1 MARKKRKFGSNMVAN
16 FGEVKAMREEMNKLV
31 GEVDELKTKLA
42 AAVTLLLEVKTK
54 QGSHTHTGVTVGA
67 GVSGAASTLTYTATD
82 PSTTFTSVE
91 AAEVQ

>member
-1 MARKKRKFGSNMVAN
+1 MARNKRKFGSNKVAN

-54 QGSHTHTGVTVGA
+54 QGTHTHTGVTVGA

-82 PSTTFTSVE
+82 PSATFASAE